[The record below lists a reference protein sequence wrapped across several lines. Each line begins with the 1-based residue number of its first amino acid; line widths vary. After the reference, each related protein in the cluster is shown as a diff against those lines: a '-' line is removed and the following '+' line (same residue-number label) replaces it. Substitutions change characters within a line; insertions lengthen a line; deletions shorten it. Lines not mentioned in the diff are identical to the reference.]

1 MNDESL
7 RGRLLVSSP
16 ALRDPNFD
24 RAIVLILH
32 HDEEGAV
39 GVILNRPSQLEVADA
54 LPQWQHVATTPAVLF
69 IGGPVGPSSAICL
82 ARMRTQ
88 QVDGWQAVF
97 GGVGTFD
104 LGRDPG
110 DVADQL
116 EGLRVFSG
124 YSGWGPGQLEEEL
137 AVGAWMIVEPSPDD
151 PLSADPEGLWR
162 TVLRRQGGPLALL
175 ATFPSDPS
183 LN

>member
-1 MNDESL
+1 MNASL
-7 RGRLLVSSP
+7 SGQLLISSP

-24 RAIVLILH
+24 RSIVLVLH

-54 LPQWQHVATTPAVLF
+54 LPQWRHAAAPPAVLF
-69 IGGPVGPSSAICL
+69 IGGPVGPTAAICL
-82 ARMRTQ
+82 ARVRTPDA
-88 QVDGWQAVF
+88 VEGWQAVL
-97 GGVGTFD
+97 GPLGTFD
-104 LGRDPG
+104 LARDP
-110 DVADQL
+110 DELAEQL

-137 AVGAWMIVEPSPDD
+137 AVGAWLVVDPSPDD
-151 PLSADPEGLWR
+151 ALSSDPNQLWR
-162 TVLRRQGGPLALL
+162 TVLRRQGGRLALL
-175 ATFPSDPS
+175 AAFPTDPS